1 MFRGARKHLESKHS
15 LAVHN
20 RPHIVGVTPS

>member
-1 MFRGARKHLESKHS
+1 MFRDARKPLESKHF